1 MHAWRTILGRR
12 SPARTSPGPDVPAV
26 DDDART
32 VAVIYAV
39 WLVAFLFKHAGAAW
53 DIAWHFRYLRDDLA
67 PPHLL
72 NTVGTLI
79 AFGLLVV
86 QSWTGR
92 AVEIVGL
99 RLLQAGWIIFLV
111 SIPLDAL
118 NHRLFGLDMT
128 TWSATHMLL
137 YCGTTLMLVGVLR
150 SWYRLA
156 PPGRGAAAYALA
168 IWVLLLDDVLFPL
181 GQQEYG
187 VRAVADYLAGRT
199 TADPELVALAGAE
212 VSRFAY
218 TAIPAWVYPFWLV
231 GMGSLLLIAARRI
244 QGLRWT
250 ATAVAVGYLALRLI
264 AYAVFT
270 ANGYSPSFVPVM
282 LLGAAVVIDVAT
294 QRGWRPAPT
303 VAALLV
309 AYYAGAAFVGRFT
322 LMPAFEAWTAPLVG
336 AFLWGVLSAW
346 ERGWLRLPQPLSMR
360 WQAR

>member
-1 MHAWRTILGRR
+1 MGAWRTILRR
-12 SPARTSPGPDVPAV
+12 GTPNGTS
-26 DDDART
+26 DART
-32 VAVIYAV
+32 VWVIYTV
-39 WLVAFLFKHAGAAW
+39 WLIAFLFKHAGAAW

-72 NTVGTLI
+72 NTVGTVV

-111 SIPLDAL
+111 GIPLDAL

-150 SWYRLA
+150 SWFRLA
-156 PPGRGAAAYALA
+156 PRGPAASAYALA

-218 TAIPAWVYPFWLV
+218 TAIPTWVYPLWMV
-231 GMGSLLLIAARRI
+231 VMGSLLLVAARRI

-250 ATAVAVGYLALRLI
+250 ATAVAAGYLAARGLGF
-264 AYAVFT
+264 AVFT

-282 LLGAAVVIDVAT
+282 LLGAAAVVDVAVW
-294 QRGWRPAPT
+294 RAWRPGPT
-303 VAALLV
+303 VAALIAACYV
-309 AYYAGAAFVGRFT
+309 GAELVGRFT
-322 LMPAFEAWTAPLVG
+322 LMPAFDWETAPL
-336 AFLWGVLSAW
+336 AGVLLWAVLAGW
-346 ERGWLRLPQPLSMR
+346 ERGWLHLPEPQRWR

>member
-1 MHAWRTILGRR
+1 MHAWRTIVRR
-12 SPARTSPGPDVPAV
+12 DASTGTSPGQGAPPA
-26 DDDART
+26 DDTRA
-32 VAVIYAV
+32 VAAIYGV
-39 WLVAFLFKHAGAAW
+39 WLIAFLFKHAGAAW
-53 DIAWHFRYLRDDLA
+53 DIAWHFRYLRDDFA

-72 NTVGTLI
+72 NTIGTLI
-79 AFGLLVV
+79 AFDLLVV

-111 SIPLDAL
+111 GIPLDAL
-118 NHRLFGLDMT
+118 NHRLYGLDMT

-156 PPGRGAAAYALA
+156 RPGPAASAYALA

-218 TAIPAWVYPFWLV
+218 TAIPAWVYPSWLV

-244 QGLRWT
+244 HGLRWT
-250 ATAVAVGYLALRLI
+250 ATTVAAVYLALRLI
-264 AYAVFT
+264 AYAVFI
-270 ANGYSPSFVPVM
+270 AGGYSPSFVPVM
-282 LLGAAVVIDVAT
+282 LLGPAAVIDVAAH
-294 QRGWRPAPT
+294 RGWQPAPT
-303 VAALLV
+303 VVALLAA
-309 AYYAGAAFVGRFT
+309 AYGGAAVVGRFT

-336 AFLWGVLSAW
+336 AFLWGALSAR
-346 ERGWLRLPQPLSMR
+346 ERGWLRVPQPARMPR
-360 WQAR
+360 QAR